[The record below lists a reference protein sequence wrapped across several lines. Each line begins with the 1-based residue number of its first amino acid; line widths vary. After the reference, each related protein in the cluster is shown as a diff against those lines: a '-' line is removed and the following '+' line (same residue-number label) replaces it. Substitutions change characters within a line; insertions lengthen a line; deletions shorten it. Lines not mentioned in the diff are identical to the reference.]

1 MTTSAITSTL
11 TSSTTSTSLSSS
23 LSLTSSDFL
32 TLLLTE
38 LENQNPLEPT
48 STSEM
53 TSLYASLA
61 QISQTEDTNTA
72 LTELSDSLASL
83 SGNQALSYLNKTIT
97 YLNDSS
103 TEVSDTVTGITY
115 EDGATYLTTEGG
127 DSVALSDVLG
137 VS

>member
-1 MTTSAITSTL
+1 MSTSAITSTL

-23 LSLTSSDFL
+23 ISLTSSDFL

-53 TSLYASLA
+53 TSLYASLT
-61 QISQTEDTNTA
+61 QIAQTEETNTA
-72 LTELSDSLASL
+72 LSELSDSLTSL

-97 YLNDSS
+97 YLDDSS
-103 TEVSDTVTGITY
+103 TEVSDTVTAITY
-115 EDGATYLTTEGG
+115 DDGTTYLTTKGG
-127 DSVALSDVLG
+127 DSVSLSEVLG